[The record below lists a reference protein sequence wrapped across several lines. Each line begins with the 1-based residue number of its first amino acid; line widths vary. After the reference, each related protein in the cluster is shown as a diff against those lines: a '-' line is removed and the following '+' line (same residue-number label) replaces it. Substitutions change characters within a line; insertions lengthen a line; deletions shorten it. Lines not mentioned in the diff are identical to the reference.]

1 MVARRRPDRDRPV
14 RRARGPGRRHDG
26 HRGHDREASDGR
38 LVEFVDVFLRVV
50 QVVHD
55 VVRELGEHVGN
66 VEHVGHD
73 PDDPHDGRSVERGP
87 DGDLRRVVMGAL
99 VPSST
104 LWYTARGTGFVAV
117 VMLTV
122 SVVLGILTT
131 MRWSA
136 PRWPRFVTAGL
147 HKNISL
153 LAVVF
158 LAIHVA
164 TTLLD
169 PVSPVHLLNAIVPFT
184 GGYRPLGIGLGVV
197 AVDLLAALVITSRLR
212 AHIGY
217 RVWRAVHWSAYA
229 CWPVAMLH
237 GLSSGT
243 DAATSWARAVY
254 VACAALV
261 LAGFGWRVSA
271 SILSP
276 SSASTRRVTIRG
288 VTR

>member
-1 MVARRRPDRDRPV
+1 
-14 RRARGPGRRHDG
+14 
-26 HRGHDREASDGR
+26 
-38 LVEFVDVFLRVV
+38 
-50 QVVHD
+50 
-55 VVRELGEHVGN
+55 
-66 VEHVGHD
+66 
-73 PDDPHDGRSVERGP
+73 
-87 DGDLRRVVMGAL
+87 MGAL

-122 SVVLGILTT
+122 SVALGILTT

-158 LAIHVA
+158 LATHIA

-184 GGYRPLGIGLGVV
+184 GRYRPLGIGLGVV
-197 AVDLLAALVITSRLR
+197 AIDLLAALVITSLLR
-212 AHIGY
+212 ARIGY

-237 GLSSGT
+237 GLSAGT
-243 DAATSWARAVY
+243 DSAAPWARYVYIGCAV
-254 VACAALV
+254 LV
-261 LAGFGWRVSA
+261 LAGVAWRVSA
-271 SILSP
+271 SVLSP
-276 SSASTRRVTIRG
+276 APASARQVTLRG